1 VSDKK
6 APAKASADKGEKK
19 KGGKLPLIIAIVAV
33 LAAGGA
39 GAGWYLSSS
48 KSAEAEHAA
57 AAPKKPAVPAPALYL
72 PLDPAFVV
80 NLSGAESGPQYLQ
93 VEVQLMTRDAVQ
105 LEHLKSNAPAIRAA
119 LLMLFAQQR
128 GTDVIDV
135 PGRKKLQAA
144 ALAEVQ
150 KLMSAE
156 TGEKCAEG
164 LLFTSFV
171 TQ

>member
-6 APAKASADKGEKK
+6 APAKAAAADKGEK

-39 GAGWYLSSS
+39 GAGWYLSS
-48 KSAEAEHAA
+48 KKATEAEHAA
-57 AAPKKPAVPAPALYL
+57 AEPKKPAVPAPALYL
-72 PLDPAFVV
+72 PLEPAFVV
-80 NLSGAESGPQYLQ
+80 NLSGANGGPQYLQ

-105 LEHLKSNAPAIRAA
+105 LEHLKANAPAIRAD
-119 LLMLFAQQR
+119 LLMLFAQQS
-128 GTDVIDV
+128 GTDIVDV

-150 KLMSAE
+150 KLMTAE

>member
-1 VSDKK
+1 MSDKK
-6 APAKASADKGEKK
+6 APAKAAADKGEKK

-39 GAGWYLSSS
+39 GAGWYLSSKKAADS
-48 KSAEAEHAA
+48 EHAA
-57 AAPKKPAVPAPALYL
+57 AAPKKAAVPAPAQYL
-72 PLDPAFVV
+72 ALDPPFVV
-80 NLSGAESGPQYLQ
+80 NLSGTSGPQYLQ
-93 VEVQLMTRDAVQ
+93 VEVQLMTRDPIQ
-105 LEHLKSNAPAIRAA
+105 LEHLKSNVPAIRAD
-119 LLMLFAQQR
+119 LLMLFAQQS
-128 GTDVIDV
+128 GAEIVDV

-150 KLMSAE
+150 KLMTAE
-156 TGEKCAEG
+156 TGEQCAEG